1 MKTNDAINK
10 EDSIISGNSTIKSGK
25 PPATPDD
32 IERRMGEMY
41 GANNLRL
48 EPSILGAEGIRY
60 DFNRGVRVMIPHG
73 AKRSYRV
80 RYWDVESGY
89 MLYDGVMA
97 HGDRLQSQQFYYREV
112 VLKISDSQTGE
123 NILVHRFD
131 LDGQKVIIHCPV
143 ETLGDT
149 IAWFPAV
156 EKFRKKHSTCIL
168 YVAMSRNLR
177 PIFEPCHPD
186 MIFVERDELLAIESY
201 AQYVLGVDFS
211 GSHELLPYDW
221 RLSPLHWV
229 GANVLGIDPNEIGND
244 PPLIHYDKNK
254 REVQDPYV
262 CIGSMASGGCKLW
275 MNPDGW
281 DNVVSFLIK
290 CGYRVIDIDGHR
302 ICGQGIA
309 YQKIPRNVEDY
320 TGFGE
325 GKTVA
330 DRAAM
335 IEHADFFVGLGSGLS
350 WLSWACHKPTVLIS
364 GFSQPFCEFHTPYR
378 VINTSV
384 CHGCFNDPKYS
395 FDSKDCFWCPRH
407 KGTDSHMICSRSITA
422 DMVVRK
428 IMKIPEFQRHISSL
442 GISIGDACCNDAS
455 STSPVRLTITRN
467 AVQSGNSAGERGG
480 SDSVIADASARN
492 SSSGQVPCPQ
502 VADALDGVQKPSK
515 GHGASPV
522 AGMTIKPGELSREK
536 LSCFL
541 REMTQ
546 GRVIID
552 SGDSSQGTGTPD
564 NQNND
569 DDGLDDGKQDSIA
582 GSAPMIGN
590 VDMDS
595 MAFKS
600 AIGKQEQT

>member
-1 MKTNDAINK
+1 MEMKSDIIKDSSKDAV
-10 EDSIISGNSTIKSGK
+10 KSGK
-25 PPATPDD
+25 PSSTPDD

-60 DFNRGVRVMIPHG
+60 DFNRGVRVMIPHF

-89 MLYDGVMA
+89 LLHDGVMVK
-97 HGDRLQSQQFYYREV
+97 GDRLQSQQFYYREV
-112 VLKISDSQTGE
+112 VLKISDSKTGE
-123 NILVHRFD
+123 NIIVHRFN
-131 LDGQKVIIHCPV
+131 LDGEKVIIHFPV

-149 IAWFPAV
+149 IAWFSAV
-156 EKFRKKHSTCIL
+156 EKFRKKHSTCTL
-168 YVAMSRNLR
+168 YVAMSENLR

-186 MIFVERDELLAIESY
+186 MIFVNREELISIDSY
-201 AQYVLGVDFS
+201 AQYVLGVDFN
-211 GSHELLPYDW
+211 GSTEMMPYDW
-221 RLSPLHWV
+221 RMSPLHWV
-229 GANVLGIDPNEIGND
+229 GANILGIDPHEIGNE
-244 PPLIHYDKNK
+244 PPTIHYDRNK
-254 REVQDPYV
+254 RKIQEPYV

-281 DNVVSFLIK
+281 DNIVNFLIK

-302 ICGQGIA
+302 ICGEGIS
-309 YQKIPRNVEDY
+309 YQKIPKNAEDY

-335 IEHADFFVGLGSGLS
+335 IEHADFFIGLGSGLS

-378 VINTSV
+378 VINTAV
-384 CHGCFNDPKYS
+384 CHGCFNDPTVK
-395 FDSKDCFWCPRH
+395 FDSKDCFWCPRN
-407 KGTDSHMICSRSITA
+407 KGTESHLICSRSITA

-428 IMKIPEFQRHISSL
+428 ILNIPEFQRHISSL
-442 GISIGDACCNDAS
+442 GISIGDACCNDAFNS
-455 STSPVRLTITRN
+455 SPVRLTIT
-467 AVQSGNSAGERGG
+467 QKGNSAGERNEAA
-480 SDSVIADASARN
+480 SLSADSGARVP
-492 SSSGQVPCPQ
+492 SSGQAPRPQ

-600 AIGKQEQT
+600 AIGKQEQTERGQ